1 MSNPAPAT
9 KFHISKKGTVEP
21 CSATV
26 KPCPL
31 GGPSQH
37 FSTREKAEEFL
48 AFEADV
54 NYSKSAAAVRRKK
67 EASKPSLQTD
77 APLTNVSMD
86 ASQRSAR
93 EIARMAAEGDIDVD
107 TPYQRGSVWS
117 QEQRVNLVRS
127 MLLGVPIP
135 SIITNNRGTRAWEA
149 ANGVSAYADGQSI
162 YGVIDGKQRIEAAR
176 AWFEGEL
183 KVPASWFDE
192 ENVEATVPTED
203 GPYVTYNGLSTVG
216 KRFMSNRAFF
226 SIVEAQLPS
235 IKAEANMY
243 LLVNG
248 AGVAQTE
255 ADYERV
261 EKIARS

>member
-1 MSNPAPAT
+1 MTDTASAT
-9 KFHISKKGTVEP
+9 KFHISKKGVIEP
-21 CSATV
+21 CGATV

-37 FSTREKAEEFL
+37 FPTREKAEEFL

-54 NYSKSAAAVRRKK
+54 NFQQSAARRKS
-67 EASKPSLQTD
+67 SKTKATWQSD
-77 APLTNVSMD
+77 APLKNVSMD

-93 EIARMAAEGDIDVD
+93 EIARMAAEGDVEVD
-107 TPYQRGSVWS
+107 TPYQRGSVWNN
-117 QEQRVNLVRS
+117 EQKVNLIRS

-135 SIITNNRGTRAWEA
+135 SIIVNNRGTRNWEA
-149 ANGVSAYADGQSI
+149 ANGWSAYEPDRSL

-176 AWFEGEL
+176 DWFEGKL
-183 KVPASWFDE
+183 QVPASWFDAE
-192 ENVEATVPTED
+192 VVEHTVKTDD
-203 GPYVTYNGLSTVG
+203 GPYVTYNDLTLTGRRL
-216 KRFMSNRAFF
+216 MNNRAFF

-248 AGVAQTE
+248 AGVAQTD
-255 ADYERV
+255 ADYDRV
-261 EKIARS
+261 EKIANS